1 MLSRCETMS
10 IRKLANQG
18 FQRGGFSLHNIL
30 GANEEFD
37 VGEGGGFERGNARLF
52 DFSGRIPEQSLVD
65 PEFPNAPIRLRAPLK
80 LSSTPPAAA
89 VSPPNAPSTN
99 HRVMALER
107 QLNDAKERMQMLNN
121 DRTTRVRKAEEQ
133 ARKAMSEE
141 RAMRAQLE
149 HSNLMHKKQME
160 EVHNELRR
168 ALDEGKRLHDAMT
181 RIDMLEADKQSLTD
195 AQTHLTTELEQL
207 HIHNQQLE
215 EDLRMSKV
223 DAEKQIDILRDESAL
238 KQDELQ
244 VQLACRTKALDVEM
258 EVIKR
263 ANDELTTQLSASTE
277 AQMKLQAEVQVL
289 SKQTISRQTNDRTNQ
304 DLLDIIEQLRE
315 EAAKEAAKREAL
327 HKTHQAELQAAQQT
341 AQQATANAERCQIC
355 AHANRR
361 PPMATIATTAPMA
374 STPSS
379 AATVQCLA
387 NKKRPWRAPLAPLA
401 PLESAAR
408 SIPRLDRHASI
419 RLGPRL
425 LPLSAGPVTSKTP
438 STTMIDYVLA
448 DVREYIK
455 PTLHGKGYEMS

>member
-1 MLSRCETMS
+1 MLSRCEIMS

-37 VGEGGGFERGNARLF
+37 VGEGGGIERGNARLF

-65 PEFPNAPIRLRAPLK
+65 PEVPNAPIRLRAPLK
-80 LSSTPPAAA
+80 LSSTLPAAA
-89 VSPPNAPSTN
+89 TSPSNAPSTN

-107 QLNDAKERMQMLNN
+107 QLHDAKERMQMLNN

-223 DAEKQIDILRDESAL
+223 DAEKQIDMLRDESAL

-244 VQLACRTKALDVEM
+244 VQLACRTKAHDVEM

-289 SKQTISRQTNDRTNQ
+289 SKQAISRQTNDRTHQ

-315 EAAKEAAKREAL
+315 EAAKEASKREAL
-327 HKTHQAELQAAQQT
+327 HKTHQAELQAAQQ
-341 AQQATANAERCQIC
+341 ATAKQEPANPERCQIC
-355 AHANRR
+355 ASPER

-379 AATVQCLA
+379 AATVQCLK

-408 SIPRLDRHASI
+408 SIPRIDRHASV
-419 RLGPRL
+419 RLGPML

-455 PTLHGKGYEMS
+455 PTLHGKGYGLS